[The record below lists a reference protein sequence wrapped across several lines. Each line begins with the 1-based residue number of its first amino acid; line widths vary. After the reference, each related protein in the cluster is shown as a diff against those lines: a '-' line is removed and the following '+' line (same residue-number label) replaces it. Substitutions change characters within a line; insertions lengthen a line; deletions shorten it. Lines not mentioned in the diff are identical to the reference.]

1 MSVPSY
7 PGSQHDSPHGRIYD
21 RHMSH
26 PAWIGLTPVAFKV
39 IAYLLAK
46 YRPGLPNIFE
56 AGGAR
61 LGQAVGVSEKTARA
75 AVDELIEKG
84 HLTEERKGRTI
95 GQRNS
100 RERMVS
106 LTRYD
111 TETRKGAPD
120 WPIEVWRRN
129 MSNPA

>member
-1 MSVPSY
+1 MDWAY
-7 PGSQHDSPHGRIYD
+7 PCRFQGDRI
-21 RHMSH
+21 S
-26 PAWIGLTPVAFKV
+26 AGEISTGLAE
-39 IAYLLAK
+39 
-46 YRPGLPNIFE
+46 FE